1 MITSTNT
8 STSPASSVA
17 ASTAT
22 SASTSTTDTAAM
34 QDRFLKLLVAQ
45 INNQDPMSPM
55 DNAQM
60 TSQMAQIN
68 TVSGIQQ
75 VNQTLTSMAAQ
86 FTAMQVLQGTS
97 MVGHNVLTAGS
108 TLVPDPSTGMAA
120 GAFDLAGAADA
131 VKVEILAPG
140 GQVLDTVNMGALPQG
155 RQAFQWNAASYQG
168 TGSPTF
174 RVTATSGKQA
184 VPTTSLV
191 SEQVV
196 SVGAV
201 NGAMSIQLQSGKS
214 VGYTDIAAIL

>member
-8 STSPASSVA
+8 STSSASSVA
-17 ASTAT
+17 ASTGT
-22 SASTSTTDTAAM
+22 SASSSTTDTAAM

-120 GAFDLAGAADA
+120 GAFDLAGSADA

-184 VPTTSLV
+184 VATTSLV

>member
-1 MITSTNT
+1 
-8 STSPASSVA
+8 
-17 ASTAT
+17 
-22 SASTSTTDTAAM
+22 
-34 QDRFLKLLVAQ
+34 
-45 INNQDPMSPM
+45 
-55 DNAQM
+55 
-60 TSQMAQIN
+60 
-68 TVSGIQQ
+68 

-108 TLVPDPSTGMAA
+108 TLVPDPGTGMAA

>member
-8 STSPASSVA
+8 STSSASSLA
-17 ASTAT
+17 ASAGTTA
-22 SASTSTTDTAAM
+22 SNSTTDTAAM

-97 MVGHNVLTAGS
+97 MVGHHVLTAGS

-120 GAFDLAGAADA
+120 GAFDLTGAADA
-131 VKVEILAPG
+131 VKVEILAPS

-168 TGSPTF
+168 TGSPSF

-184 VPTTSLV
+184 VATTSLV

-196 SVGAV
+196 SVGSV